1 MAPRIEVMDKN
12 TVHVKG
18 KVHANGKV
26 YCNRTH
32 SDHKCG
38 AFISSSNVRV
48 SSWRN
53 QTRQKALQAGHRV
66 KDGCNQ
72 MLSSIEKEMRV
83 SRNERRAIIASVDDA
98 APSKRYRQACD
109 NKWEKLK
116 ELLFEEY
123 PEIFSGDPPQ
133 PILSSITKKNFLWCS
148 VQFDQQEQ
156 TFYKVE
162 LLTFVL
168 LLLSLVLLLLLLLLV

>member
-123 PEIFSGDPPQ
+123 PEQ
-133 PILSSITKKNFLWCS
+133 PILSSITTKRFLWCS
-148 VQFDQQEQ
+148 VQFDQREQ

-162 LLTFVL
+162 LFTFV